1 MKTTFTSRTIEWLY
15 NECRWKGHELESNC
29 IKVTTPKGDVHRLHS
44 RRVKMWGKRIARLLK
59 YCRAECFRSAG
70 GGMPWQSIHIGAD
83 GTELDLSSADKL
95 IALGLAAGFV
105 SIEQR
110 TVNGVGE
117 TVPFAVVEDIRVR
130 NQNFRYES
138 GRLDAR
144 MKKGWGEVKSEELK
158 VKN

>member
-1 MKTTFTSRTIEWLY
+1 
-15 NECRWKGHELESNC
+15 
-29 IKVTTPKGDVHRLHS
+29 
-44 RRVKMWGKRIARLLK
+44 
-59 YCRAECFRSAG
+59 
-70 GGMPWQSIHIGAD
+70 MPWQSVRIGAD
-83 GTELDLSSADKL
+83 GTELDLSYADKL

-144 MKKGWGEVKSEELK
+144 IKKGWGEKGRVKS
-158 VKN
+158 